1 MKRFIGK
8 IENENA
14 IIEGEELNHLRNVLR
29 LNVGDEVAV
38 INGDGCDYLCQII
51 KIDKNIAFLSVKSK
65 KNNKNNAKNNISL
78 FISAIKREKLELVVQ
93 KAVELGIKN
102 LFIFESQFSTMKL
115 KGEKIIRYQKIIES
129 ATKQCERADFMKIRL
144 ISFSEMLERFTQHKV
159 KLFANEREGEE
170 FDFSVLKTAKDI
182 AILVGCEGGFSAQEK
197 AQILQTKP
205 QNISLGNRILRAE
218 TAAILLSGIASLFSG
233 N

>member
-29 LNVGDEVAV
+29 LNVGDEVTV

-144 ISFSEMLERFTQHKV
+144 ISFSEMLERFAQHKV

>member
-8 IENENA
+8 IEKEHA
-14 IIEGEELNHLRNVLR
+14 IIEGEELTHLRNVLR
-29 LNVGDEVAV
+29 LNVGDEVTV

-144 ISFSEMLERFTQHKV
+144 ISFSEMLERFAQHKV

>member
-29 LNVGDEVAV
+29 LNVGDEVTV

-129 ATKQCERADFMKIRL
+129 ATKQCERADFMKIKL
-144 ISFSEMLERFTQHKV
+144 ISFSEMLERFAQHKV

>member
-29 LNVGDEVAV
+29 LNVGDEVTV

-144 ISFSEMLERFTQHKV
+144 ISFSEMLERFAQHKV

-218 TAAILLSGIASLFSG
+218 TAAILLAGIASLFSG

>member
-8 IENENA
+8 IENEHA
-14 IIEGEELNHLRNVLR
+14 IIEGEELTHLRNVLR
-29 LNVGDEVAV
+29 LNVGDQVIV

-65 KNNKNNAKNNISL
+65 KNSKNNAKNNISL

-93 KAVELGIKN
+93 KAVEVGIKN
-102 LFIFESQFSTMKL
+102 LFIFESDFSTMKL
-115 KGEKIIRYQKIIES
+115 KGEKIVRYQKIMQS
-129 ATKQCERADFMKIRL
+129 ATKQCERADFMNIQL
-144 ISFSEMLERFTQHKV
+144 VSFDQMLYEFNKHAL
-159 KLFANEREGEE
+159 KLFANERNGEE
-170 FDFSVLKTAKDI
+170 FDFSVLKTANDI
-182 AILVGCEGGFSAQEK
+182 AILIGCEGGFSAQEK
-197 AQILQTKP
+197 VQILKTKP
-205 QNISLGNRILRAE
+205 ENISLGSRILRAE

>member
-29 LNVGDEVAV
+29 LTVGDEVTV

-93 KAVELGIKN
+93 KAVEVGIKN

-115 KGEKIIRYQKIIES
+115 KGEKIVRYQKIIES

-144 ISFSEMLERFTQHKV
+144 ISFSEMLERFAQHKV

>member
-29 LNVGDEVAV
+29 LNVGDEVTV

-51 KIDKNIAFLSVKSK
+51 KIDKNITFLSVKSK

-93 KAVELGIKN
+93 KVVELGIKN

-129 ATKQCERADFMKIRL
+129 ATKQCERADFMKIKL
-144 ISFSEMLERFTQHKV
+144 ISFSEMLERFAQHKV

-218 TAAILLSGIASLFSG
+218 TAAILLAGIASLFSG